1 MRITFLGAAREVT
14 GSCYLVEGDGKRF
27 LVDCGMIQGSGEER
41 NAAVFPFDPK
51 SIDFVLLTHAHL
63 DHSGRIP
70 LLYKEGFRGK
80 LFATAP
86 TIELCEVLWLD
97 TLKIMMEE
105 ADRAN
110 RKNMRSGKPLAEPLF
125 FEEDVRGA
133 LSLFEPI
140 AFDEIIPIDGIESV
154 FRNAAHI
161 LGAATIE
168 IWVNGVKIVFS
179 GDLGPFYNVME
190 GSPPVID
197 DADYVILE
205 STYGNRRHKTLE
217 ETRNEFETAIRE
229 VIKSE
234 GKVLI
239 PSFVVD
245 RAQRVIYELSLL
257 KHKLQFDCPIFF
269 DSPMGNKATE
279 IYEKYLELMAGEIQK
294 YIFQGKNPF
303 TLSGLHS
310 VSTPDESR
318 AINQIDQAIVIAGSG
333 MCTGGRIL
341 HHLKH
346 GLWKTNTDL
355 IIVGYQARGTLGR
368 LLVDGVKKVK
378 LFGEDVAVNAKIYT
392 INGFSA
398 HADQD
403 DLLKWADYYRS
414 NPTFIVTHGEEEI
427 EESFARSLEMR
438 GKSVIVPHL
447 GDTIELA
454 KKHQKICA
462 SPTPLVESK
471 VIDEIDVKIKSLR
484 EKKILTGTDSDHLL
498 LSALVL
504 IEEAERKLKSSDE

>member
-190 GSPPVID
+190 
-197 DADYVILE
+197 A
-205 STYGNRRHKTLE
+205 
-217 ETRNEFETAIRE
+217 
-229 VIKSE
+229 
-234 GKVLI
+234 
-239 PSFVVD
+239 
-245 RAQRVIYELSLL
+245 
-257 KHKLQFDCPIFF
+257 
-269 DSPMGNKATE
+269 
-279 IYEKYLELMAGEIQK
+279 
-294 YIFQGKNPF
+294 
-303 TLSGLHS
+303 
-310 VSTPDESR
+310 
-318 AINQIDQAIVIAGSG
+318 
-333 MCTGGRIL
+333 
-341 HHLKH
+341 
-346 GLWKTNTDL
+346 
-355 IIVGYQARGTLGR
+355 
-368 LLVDGVKKVK
+368 
-378 LFGEDVAVNAKIYT
+378 
-392 INGFSA
+392 
-398 HADQD
+398 
-403 DLLKWADYYRS
+403 S
-414 NPTFIVTHGEEEI
+414 NHI
-427 EESFARSLEMR
+427 S
-438 GKSVIVPHL
+438 
-447 GDTIELA
+447 
-454 KKHQKICA
+454 
-462 SPTPLVESK
+462 
-471 VIDEIDVKIKSLR
+471 
-484 EKKILTGTDSDHLL
+484 
-498 LSALVL
+498 
-504 IEEAERKLKSSDE
+504 